1 MTVKKFPKVGII
13 ILNYNSW
20 QDTVRCLESLQQIDY
35 PEYTV
40 IVVDNGSNDE
50 SVEKI
55 KEWADGRLSVESG
68 HVKYR
73 LDLNRFFMCN
83 TPESLPKR
91 KELL

>member
-20 QDTVRCLESLQQIDY
+20 QGTVRCLESLQQIDY
-35 PEYTV
+35 PGYTV

-55 KEWADGRLSVESG
+55 KEWADGKLSVESE
-68 HVKYR
+68 HVEYCPNLKS
-73 LDLNRFFMCN
+73 FFI
-83 TPESLPKR
+83 
-91 KELL
+91 